1 MIGPPQRCILAR
13 VPPYTPQSSDTSEAV
28 DRAVFDGLRALT
40 PLQRLQIAV
49 RASRALHRL
58 SVAGLRL
65 RYPDASEEELGRRAG
80 ALRLGREL
88 TTLAFGAEAEAWLE

>member
-1 MIGPPQRCILAR
+1 MPSYR
-13 VPPYTPQSSDTSEAV
+13 PQSRDTSEAI
-28 DRAVFDGLRALT
+28 DREVFDGLRAMT

-58 SVAGLRL
+58 SVAGLRQ

-88 TTLAFGAEAEAWLE
+88 TLMAFGAEAEAWLE